1 MALFALD
8 EGFPDTVFAVAGLLP
23 EVDLRPLRDV
33 DDRLLGNAD
42 DWAILLRLF
51 QHPEPFDGLITVDAS
66 MTRLVR
72 ELVVLHQTQLS
83 LVVFEDVGNDP
94 VRASGLCLLHLP
106 HIAKQT
112 EADKPQLWILR
123 PPGRK
128 SPIRARDRLGELAS
142 AEGAS
147 IEQLMRRE
155 RLGSEQIERD
165 LWSWYTG
172 IDDEY

>member
-8 EGFPDTVFAVAGLLP
+8 EGFPDTVLAVAGLLP
-23 EVDLRPLRDV
+23 EVELRPLRDV

-83 LVVFEDVGNDP
+83 LVVFEDVGDDP

-106 HIAKQT
+106 HVVKQT
-112 EADKPQLWILR
+112 EPDKAQLWILR

-128 SPIRARDRLGELAS
+128 PPFRARDRLGQLAS
-142 AEGAS
+142 AEGSS
-147 IEQLMRRE
+147 IDQLMRRE
-155 RLGSEQIERD
+155 RLSSEQLETD